1 LHGFTFSGGVSN
13 EVSLLATEGN
23 NSAPR
28 HPNKNACPMRDQPPI
43 FGHEKK
49 RESMVVNMI
58 NMLPEWWIYHDL
70 PVISRKIH
78 GKMMMNHWSLEH
90 SALPIP

>member
-28 HPNKNACPMRDQPPI
+28 HPNKNACPIRDQPPI
-43 FGHEKK
+43 FGHEKNG
-49 RESMVVNMI
+49 S
-58 NMLPEWWIYHDL
+58 P
-70 PVISRKIH
+70 
-78 GKMMMNHWSLEH
+78 WS
-90 SALPIP
+90 